1 MPIQHADQYHELRTQ
16 VLDLVR
22 GHDETALEIVAPA
35 APEWRVRDLLAHLS
49 GVCADVVNGNLDGV
63 TTDAWTAAQV
73 APRRDWPV
81 DRLLDEWEQEGIKV
95 EGIIRN
101 IPDLPDWNTFLF
113 DAATHEQDIRGALGA
128 PGRRDT
134 DPVVS
139 LVDNVVER
147 IGQGLDDGTAGSIRF
162 ELDSTVRVAGN
173 GEPTTS
179 LRTSYFEVFRAV
191 TGRRSVPQM
200 RAYDW
205 DPEPRPEHLVLAIF
219 EPRATDLFE

>member
-1 MPIQHADQYHELRTQ
+1 MPIQHADQYHELRTE

-22 GHDETALEIVAPA
+22 SQDLTALEIVAPA

-81 DRLLDEWEQEGIKV
+81 DRLLDEWEQEGTKV
-95 EGIIRN
+95 EAIIRG

-134 DPVVS
+134 DPIVA
-139 LVDNVVER
+139 LVDTIVDRV
-147 IGQGLDDGTAGSIRF
+147 GQRLDDEGAGSIRF
-162 ELDSTVRVAGN
+162 ELDGRVRVAGN
-173 GEPTTS
+173 GEPATS
-179 LRTSYFEVFRAV
+179 LRTSSFEVFRAV
-191 TGRRSVPQM
+191 TGRRSVTQL
-200 RAYDW
+200 RGV
-205 DPEPRPEHLVLAIF
+205 RLG
-219 EPRATDLFE
+219 PRAAA

>member
-1 MPIQHADQYHELRTQ
+1 MPIQHADQYHELRTE

-22 GHDETALEIVAPA
+22 SQDLAALEIVAPA

-81 DRLLDEWEQEGIKV
+81 DRLLDEWEQEGTKV
-95 EGIIRN
+95 EAIIRG

-134 DPVVS
+134 DPIVA
-139 LVDNVVER
+139 LVDTIVDRV
-147 IGQGLDDGTAGSIRF
+147 GQRLDDEGAGSIRF
-162 ELDSTVRVAGN
+162 ELDGRVRVAGT
-173 GEPTTS
+173 GEPATS

-191 TGRRSVPQM
+191 TGRRSVTQL
-200 RAYDW
+200 RGV
-205 DPEPRPEHLVLAIF
+205 RLG
-219 EPRATDLFE
+219 PRAAA